1 MIGKLHAAALALAL
15 SMTGIAAHAA
25 ETAALPASESCGI
38 PDYPAAWIDDGVEG
52 TVRVAL
58 MVDADGSVKK
68 GKVVGSSGY
77 RELDK
82 ASLRAGAN
90 CKFGAKAK
98 DSSRTP
104 GWITVQY
111 QWVVN

>member
-1 MIGKLHAAALALAL
+1 
-15 SMTGIAAHAA
+15 
-25 ETAALPASESCGI
+25 
-38 PDYPAAWIDDGVEG
+38 
-52 TVRVAL
+52 

-90 CKFGAKAK
+90 CKFGVKAK
-98 DSSRTP
+98 DSRTP